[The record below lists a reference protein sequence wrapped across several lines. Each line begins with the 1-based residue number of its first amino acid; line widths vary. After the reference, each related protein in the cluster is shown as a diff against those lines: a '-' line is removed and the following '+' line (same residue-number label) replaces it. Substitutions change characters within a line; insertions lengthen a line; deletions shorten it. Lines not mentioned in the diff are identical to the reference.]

1 MSESKLR
8 DLSMDFS
15 VQIINLVKELKAK
28 HESVIS
34 NQNNCGSIRRMLIS
48 TIKTIKEKSE

>member
-15 VQIINLVKELKAK
+15 VQIINLVKTLNPNMK
-28 HESVIS
+28 
-34 NQNNCGSIRRMLIS
+34 R
-48 TIKTIKEKSE
+48 

>member
-15 VQIINLVKELKAK
+15 VQIVAGLLFLVSAILL
-28 HESVIS
+28 IP
-34 NQNNCGSIRRMLIS
+34 GIYMLLS
-48 TIKTIKEKSE
+48 P